1 MLDAAD
7 LAEREMIPE
16 LPTISS
22 TSIVSGLA
30 GVFSGF
36 VKQVNS
42 IGKQHG
48 VDPRDIFFELGR
60 RNAVAGQESLIL
72 EVALELA
79 KTKTAAE
86 VAHA

>member
-1 MLDAAD
+1 M
-7 LAEREMIPE
+7 
-16 LPTISS
+16 S
-22 TSIVSGLA
+22 

-42 IGKQHG
+42 IGKELG

-72 EVALELA
+72 EVALQLA
-79 KTKTAAE
+79 EARKNVSAQ
-86 VAHA
+86 HA

>member
-1 MLDAAD
+1 M
-7 LAEREMIPE
+7 
-16 LPTISS
+16 S
-22 TSIVSGLA
+22 

-42 IGKQHG
+42 IGAEHG

-72 EVALELA
+72 EVALQLA
-79 KTKTAAE
+79 EAKAATKA
-86 VAHA
+86 AHA